1 MCPHLLHDS
10 AAQGHVS
17 TTEDIR
23 HVPWHFQIIL
33 AIHTWD
39 LEGKGDT

>member
-39 LEGKGDT
+39 LEDKGDT